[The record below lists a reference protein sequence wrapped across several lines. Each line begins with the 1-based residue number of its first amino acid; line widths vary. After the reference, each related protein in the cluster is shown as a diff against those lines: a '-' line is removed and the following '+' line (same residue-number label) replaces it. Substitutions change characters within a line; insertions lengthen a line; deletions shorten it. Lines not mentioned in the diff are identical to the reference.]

1 MVDPGAYDNL
11 GGDEFYY
18 RVGNKAMQAL
28 GKSKM
33 EHVLSIK
40 PLSKELGIQG
50 VGQGQQRV
58 TESASVITG
67 MTEDKELS
75 SFSSPIARNSQL
87 PGLLGLKTLK
97 RLNSVVDCR
106 PGCSALYT
114 AENPED
120 IEINIKNT
128 GKKRKLVTAPSGHLL
143 LPCTDYKDKSVSKAS
158 PHYQSAI
165 Q

>member
-1 MVDPGAYDNL
+1 MVAHRVGTDCRRQFFLHSRVRPTDGSEALVVDPGAYDNL

-40 PLSKELGIQG
+40 PRSKELGIQG

-75 SFSSPIARNSQL
+75 SFSSPLARNSQL
-87 PGLLGLKTLK
+87 PRLLGLKT
-97 RLNSVVDCR
+97 
-106 PGCSALYT
+106 
-114 AENPED
+114 
-120 IEINIKNT
+120 
-128 GKKRKLVTAPSGHLL
+128 KKT
-143 LPCTDYKDKSVSKAS
+143 
-158 PHYQSAI
+158 
-165 Q
+165 

>member
-1 MVDPGAYDNL
+1 M
-11 GGDEFYY
+11 
-18 RVGNKAMQAL
+18 
-28 GKSKM
+28 M
-33 EHVLSIK
+33 E
-40 PLSKELGIQG
+40 
-50 VGQGQQRV
+50 QGQQRV
-58 TESASVITG
+58 AESASVIIG
-67 MTEDKELS
+67 MKEDNELN

-87 PGLLGLKTLK
+87 PGLLRLKTSK

-120 IEINIKNT
+120 IEIYIKNT